1 MKILFKQKTIPD
13 IRCSIAKYCKLI
25 SILSPSKASSV
36 FQFRLYKHTRL
47 IIQEIYHPLVK
58 KTVHYYVKM

>member
-13 IRCSIAKYCKLI
+13 IRYSIAKYCKLI
-25 SILSPSKASSV
+25 SILYPSKASSV

-47 IIQEIYHPLVK
+47 VIQEIYNPLVK
-58 KTVHYYVKM
+58 ETVHY